1 MTVSD
6 ASTYRPASA
15 LLQRIG
21 DQMPARAVLVLVAS
35 AILTVPIM
43 LSAPAHA
50 EITEGRV
57 VDSDD
62 QSAAKFAAFL
72 MKDRN
77 WFVAPIPTSTP
88 TFGTGLILGSAWF
101 WKQSEAQKA
110 SQPPSV
116 TGAAAF
122 VSDNDSKAFGIG
134 HLGFLDGDKWRV
146 GGLAG
151 YVDLNLDLRTA
162 GRIGEP
168 RSIEWL
174 VEGYGFGVQVLRKFA
189 DDWYLGLY
197 ARYVE
202 VDQAFSLVP
211 PQTDFDLGG
220 TTTSVG
226 LGGKIQFDSRDNQF
240 NPYKG
245 AEFRL
250 SVLANNES
258 LGSDLTYES
267 YSATYA
273 SFHTVGQNKVIAW
286 QLRGCHRSDRTPLW
300 DACVIDLRGFNS
312 TQYIGLSSA
321 SAQAEFRWRF
331 HRRWGAVGF
340 AGGGYYENAL
350 SEFRERE
357 VIPSVGVGIRFMLLE
372 TQRINVRVD
381 YARSRGDDA
390 WYLGVAEA
398 F

>member
-1 MTVSD
+1 MTNRD
-6 ASTYRPASA
+6 ASAYCPASKPPVAWGGLA
-15 LLQRIG
+15 LL
-21 DQMPARAVLVLVAS
+21 
-35 AILTVPIM
+35 IM
-43 LSAPAHA
+43 LSIPAHA
-50 EITEGRV
+50 EVTAGEV
-57 VDSDD
+57 VDDNL
-62 QSAAKFAAFL
+62 QSTSKVAAFL

-77 WFVAPIPTSTP
+77 WFVAPIPSSTP
-88 TFGTGLILGSAWF
+88 TFGTGLILGSALF
-101 WKQSEAQKA
+101 WKQTEAQKA

-122 VSDNDSKAFGIG
+122 ASDNDSKAFGIG

-151 YVDLNLDLRTA
+151 YVDLNLDLRTP
-162 GRIGEP
+162 GRIGGP

-174 VEGYGFGVQVLRKFA
+174 VEGYGFGGQVLRKFA
-189 DDWYLGLY
+189 DDWYVGLY

-202 VDQAFSLVP
+202 VDQAFSLAP
-211 PQTDFDLGG
+211 PQTGFDFGS

-245 AEFRL
+245 TEFRL

-258 LGSDLTYES
+258 LGSDLAYES

-273 SFHTVGQNKVIAW
+273 SFHSVGQDKVIAW

-300 DACVIDLRGFNS
+300 DACVIDLRGFNT

-331 HRRWGAVGF
+331 HQRWGAVGF
-340 AGGGYYENAL
+340 VGGGYYENAF

-381 YARSRGDDA
+381 YARSLGDDA